1 LEWVILI
8 RSSVVSDVIGLWVFF
23 GMKTALQ
30 PNETLIREGAANL
43 KKGIESVGGKLFLTD
58 QRLVFE
64 SHALNVQSGTTVI
77 SLIDIAAIN
86 LCWTKFLNSI
96 PLMPNSLAIKTSDGL
111 EHRLVLFGRS
121 RWKIDIEK
129 HLLR

>member
-1 LEWVILI
+1 MGDFNWLLDCLG
-8 RSSVVSDVIGLWVFF
+8 RYRALHFF
-23 GMKTALQ
+23 VLTALQ
-30 PNETLIREGAANL
+30 PNEALIREVAANL

-77 SLIDIAAIN
+77 PLIDIAAIN
-86 LCWTKFLNSI
+86 LCWTKFLNWI
-96 PLMPNSLAIKTSDGL
+96 PLMPSSLAIKTSDGL
-111 EHRLVLFGRS
+111 EHRLVLVGRS

-129 HLLR
+129 HLPR

>member
-1 LEWVILI
+1 MI
-8 RSSVVSDVIGLWVFF
+8 
-23 GMKTALQ
+23 TALQ
-30 PNETLIREGAANL
+30 PNETLIREGVANL

-77 SLIDIAAIN
+77 PLIDIAAIN
-86 LCWTKFLNSI
+86 LCWTKFLNWI
-96 PLMPNSLAIKTSDGL
+96 PLMPSSLAIKTSDGL

-129 HLLR
+129 HLPR